1 MSEAMTE
8 SRRRD
13 AVMLGI
19 GALVIVLDQL
29 TKHWIVRFFVDPE
42 PYTKH
47 PPIPLV
53 GSVLELTFVQNRGVA
68 FSLLQGNALQFL
80 FITVALIAIGTLY
93 WRSRETGS
101 FPLKAS
107 FGLVLGGAFGN
118 LVDRLGQGYVVDFVH
133 FHLGGFDFPVFNV
146 ADMGITC
153 GVALLAFLLWSGVP
167 SDTEATA
174 KQPVATP
181 ASDPGGR

>member
-1 MSEAMTE
+1 MTE

-13 AVMLGI
+13 AIMLGI
-19 GALVIVLDQL
+19 GALLIVLDQL

-47 PPIPLV
+47 PPVPLL
-53 GSVLELTFVQNRGVA
+53 GSVLELTYVQNRGVA
-68 FSLLQGNALQFL
+68 FSLLQGNSMQFFFIAIAL
-80 FITVALIAIGTLY
+80 VAIGTLY

-101 FPLKAS
+101 PQLKAS
-107 FGLVLGGAFGN
+107 FGLVIGGALGN
-118 LVDRLGQGYVVDFVH
+118 LFDRLGQGYVVDFVH

-153 GVALLAFLLWSGVP
+153 GVALLAYLLWSGVP
-167 SDTEATA
+167 SDVDATSKA
-174 KQPVATP
+174 PQPKP
-181 ASDPGGR
+181 APDPRGQ